1 MDTNSYINSKLEYCK
16 AEEKG
21 YDYLDENIKE
31 FYQNYFRALN
41 CIPNMNSKNIYI
53 GIWKILSVDEINS
66 LYEKNLYNKQNID
79 IAFSNSDKIII
90 AFYNIEYS
98 KIFFRYKD
106 SDYQKNIIIDRRL
119 KNKGVYFNNFISNIS
134 TGLCNNKYFNII
146 KPIF

>member
-1 MDTNSYINSKLEYCK
+1 MDTNSYINLSDIHQIFEN
-16 AEEKG
+16 
-21 YDYLDENIKE
+21 LDESIKE
-31 FYQNYFRALN
+31 FYNNFLKLFN
-41 CIPNMNSKNIYI
+41 DICDINTKNIYI
-53 GIWKILSVDEINS
+53 GNWKLLSINQINTI
-66 LYEKNLYNKQNID
+66 YEKNLYNKQNID
-79 IAFSNSDKIII
+79 IAFSNSEKIII

-134 TGLCNNKYFNII
+134 TSLCNNKYFNII

>member
-1 MDTNSYINSKLEYCK
+1 MDTNSYINLSDNDQIFEN
-16 AEEKG
+16 
-21 YDYLDENIKE
+21 LDESIKE
-31 FYQNYFRALN
+31 FYNNFLKLFN
-41 CIPNMNSKNIYI
+41 DTCDINTKNIYI
-53 GIWKILSVDEINS
+53 GNWKLLSINQINTI
-66 LYEKNLYNKQNID
+66 YKKNIYNKQNID
-79 IAFSNSDKIII
+79 FAFNNSEKIII
-90 AFYNIEYS
+90 AFYNTEYN

>member
-1 MDTNSYINSKLEYCK
+1 MDTNSYINLSDNDQIFEN
-16 AEEKG
+16 
-21 YDYLDENIKE
+21 LDESIKE
-31 FYQNYFRALN
+31 FYNNFLKLFN
-41 CIPNMNSKNIYI
+41 DTCDINTKNIYI
-53 GIWKILSVDEINS
+53 GNWKLLSINQINTI
-66 LYEKNLYNKQNID
+66 YEKNIYNKQNID
-79 IAFSNSDKIII
+79 FAFSNSEKIII

>member
-66 LYEKNLYNKQNID
+66 LYEKNLYNKENID
-79 IAFSNSDKIII
+79 IAFSRSDKIII
-90 AFYNIEYS
+90 AFYNRNFCR
-98 KIFFRYKD
+98 IFFRYKD
-106 SDYQKNIIIDRRL
+106 SDYQKNIIIDRKL
-119 KNKGVYFNNFISNIS
+119 KNKGVDFNNFISNIS

>member
-1 MDTNSYINSKLEYCK
+1 MDTNSYINLSDNHQIFEN
-16 AEEKG
+16 
-21 YDYLDENIKE
+21 LDESIKE
-31 FYQNYFRALN
+31 FYNNFLKLFN
-41 CIPNMNSKNIYI
+41 HTCDINTKNIYI
-53 GIWKILSVDEINS
+53 GNWKLLSINQINTI
-66 LYEKNLYNKQNID
+66 YEKNLYNKQNID
-79 IAFSNSDKIII
+79 IAFSNSEKIII

>member
-1 MDTNSYINSKLEYCK
+1 MDTHSYINLLNNHQIF
-16 AEEKG
+16 EK
-21 YDYLDENIKE
+21 LDESIKE
-31 FYQNYFRALN
+31 FYNNFLKLFN
-41 CIPNMNSKNIYI
+41 DTCDINTKNIYI
-53 GIWKILSVDEINS
+53 GNWKLLSINQINTI
-66 LYEKNLYNKQNID
+66 YKKNIYNKQNID
-79 IAFSNSDKIII
+79 FAFNNSEKIII
-90 AFYNIEYS
+90 AFYNTEYN